1 MEKKKKKLIFLK
13 AYYISYKNCINT
25 FLKGQNLATKLVVV

>member
-1 MEKKKKKLIFLK
+1 MKYFKSFLWKKKKKKLIFLK

-25 FLKGQNLATKLVVV
+25 FLNG